1 MEVLHSELL
10 NAIGD
15 LNLAQ
20 DSKDLLLATLAEGGK
35 TIAPYH
41 ALELL
46 RLVDTL
52 GVGKFLRLI
61 SLQKTQLLE
70 NLINLIRQGHS
81 ERVSRVCYIFYEG
94 TLPPK
99 AASYPLP
106 EGMVRDL
113 IKWVN
118 VEKAQKVR
126 EILWAIIFRKEMG
139 LATFAKI
146 TDVTAGLCEKDPI
159 TRNNVIRFLFHH
171 FTPDKVLDSLF
182 QYSVASGK
190 RVPGVVFKRYVS
202 LLNDREDLQQ
212 KKYILKRILSTAKLD
227 DKEIDLLFSD
237 YLNSL
242 NRFDL
247 IRLLSSSD
255 GSSPRITDLKREG
268 MQKGFFLNYQRTVS
282 SLHGSFGE
290 RISRVMQA

>member
-1 MEVLHSELL
+1 MEILHSALL

-15 LNLAQ
+15 LNLAR

-52 GVGKFLRLI
+52 RVGKFPRLI
-61 SLQKTQLLE
+61 PLQKTQLLE
-70 NLINLIRQGHS
+70 NLVNLIRQNHR
-81 ERVSRVCYIFYEG
+81 EWVSRICYIFYEE

-99 AASYPLP
+99 DASYPLP
-106 EGMVRDL
+106 EGMIRDL

-126 EILWAIIFRKEMG
+126 EILWAILLRKETG
-139 LATFAKI
+139 LAAFAKVA
-146 TDVTAGLCEKDPI
+146 DVTAGLCEKDPI
-159 TRNNVIRFLFHH
+159 TRNNVIRFLFDH
-171 FTPDKVLDSLF
+171 FNPEAVVDSLF
-182 QYSVASGK
+182 EYSMASGK

-202 LLNDREDLQQ
+202 LLKDQEDLQQ
-212 KKYILKRILSTAKLD
+212 KKCILERILSTANLD
-227 DKEIDLLFSD
+227 GKEIDLLFSD
-237 YLNSL
+237 YMNSL

-255 GSSPRITDLKREG
+255 GSSPRIADLKREG

>member
-94 TLPPK
+94 AFPREAVSSRLPK
-99 AASYPLP
+99 A
-106 EGMVRDL
+106 MTRDL
-113 IKWVN
+113 LRWVN
-118 VEKAQKVR
+118 MEKAEKVR

-139 LATFAKI
+139 LAAFAKI

-159 TRNNVIRFLFHH
+159 TRNNIIRFLFDH
-171 FTPDKVLDSLF
+171 FTPDEVLDSLF

-212 KKYILKRILSTAKLD
+212 KKCILERILNTATLD
-227 DKEIDLLFSD
+227 DKEIAHIFSD
-237 YLNSL
+237 YMNSL

-247 IRLLSSSD
+247 IRLFSSSD
-255 GSSPRITDLKREG
+255 TLSPRIADLKRAG
-268 MQKGFFLNYQRTVS
+268 MQMGFFFKYQRTVS
-282 SLHGSFGE
+282 SHHGSFCE